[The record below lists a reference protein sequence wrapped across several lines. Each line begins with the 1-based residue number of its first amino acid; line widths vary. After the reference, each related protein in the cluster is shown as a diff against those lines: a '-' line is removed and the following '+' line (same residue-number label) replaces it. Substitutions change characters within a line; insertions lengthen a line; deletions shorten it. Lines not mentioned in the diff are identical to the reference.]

1 MDLHQNSFRKPQA
14 GQRRNRPTVRP
25 TIEEADRQNRLIQ
38 SAWAAFRDR
47 DTMIAFLNGHHH
59 QLGDVPL
66 RLALASDQGLEA
78 VERYLAEPAQLTGTQ
93 RAP

>member
-14 GQRRNRPTVRP
+14 GQRRNRPKDRP
-25 TIEEADRQNRLIQ
+25 TVEETDRQNRLVQ

-66 RLALASDQGLEA
+66 RLALASDEGLEA
-78 VERYLAEPAQLTGTQ
+78 VELYLAKAPQLAGSSG
-93 RAP
+93 AP